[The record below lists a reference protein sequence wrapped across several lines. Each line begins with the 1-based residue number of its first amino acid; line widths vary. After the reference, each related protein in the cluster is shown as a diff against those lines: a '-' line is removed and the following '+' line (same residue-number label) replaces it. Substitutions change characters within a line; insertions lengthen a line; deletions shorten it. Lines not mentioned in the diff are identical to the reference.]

1 MSNTEKG
8 KTIAFQLVNLN
19 AFIFNN
25 VIMVLI

>member
-1 MSNTEKG
+1 MSNTKKG
-8 KTIAFQLVNLN
+8 KTIEFQLVNLN